1 MSHDQVKKGLG
12 YGGIVIMVTYLMDF
26 HLGARFHAVIVDLPS
41 KEPE

>member
-12 YGGIVIMVTYLMDF
+12 YGGIVTMVTYLMEF
-26 HLGARFHAVIVDLPS
+26 FLGASFHVVIVDIPS